1 MDGARER
8 ERKKNAAPFYY
19 HSSRATESSNNQTGS
34 KREKERKGEKKK
46 AGNQQTRNNKAK
58 SPKKRGKPSSRGNTG
73 MTSETMAPVKRTGT
87 FRRRKFADLPPVLSQ
102 IPLPFVHRIPR
113 VRCNLRFPRLDK
125 WHSCGTGVLMFYEH
139 AVVVFLDVVWRSPF
153 SVTFNLCL
161 R

>member
-1 MDGARER
+1 MDGAREKGKKMLHLFITILR
-8 ERKKNAAPFYY
+8 EPRNHQIIKRGPKERKK
-19 HSSRATESSNNQTGS
+19 E
-34 KREKERKGEKKK
+34 RERKK

-139 AVVVFLDVVWRSPF
+139 AVVVFWVSFGVLRS
-153 SVTFNLCL
+153 VL
-161 R
+161 RLIYV

>member
-1 MDGARER
+1 MLLLFITILREPR
-8 ERKKNAAPFYY
+8 NHQIIKRGPKERKK
-19 HSSRATESSNNQTGS
+19 
-34 KREKERKGEKKK
+34 EREKKK

-125 WHSCGTGVLMFYEH
+125 QHSCGTGVLMFYEH
-139 AVVVFLDVVWRSPF
+139 AVVVFLGVVWRSPF

>member
-1 MDGARER
+1 MLLLFITILREPR
-8 ERKKNAAPFYY
+8 NHQIIKRGPKERKK
-19 HSSRATESSNNQTGS
+19 E
-34 KREKERKGEKKK
+34 REKKR

-139 AVVVFLDVVWRSPF
+139 AVVFWVSFGVLRS
-153 SVTFNLCL
+153 VL
-161 R
+161 RLIYV